1 MRRLGSSARG
11 SGYSAGMM
19 EDFDAMPS
27 EISPSLMMKSS
38 EGRKFSVSEPKVILR
53 SLFPETWLFDLVDI
67 GEMQEME
74 RFLPC
79 ADILSVSFGPHHIN
93 HHLVAKLLWLSIG
106 KPPSLDFYAWHAS
119 TRLHDKFFKCVMH
132 AHFLLLIFQFACVL
146 QTC

>member
-11 SGYSAGMM
+11 SGFSAGMMEM

-53 SLFPETWLFDLVDI
+53 SLFPETWLFDLFDI

-74 RFLPC
+74 RFLPF
-79 ADILSVSFGPHHIN
+79 ADLLSVSFCPFYHIN
-93 HHLVAKLLWLSIG
+93 HHRIAFCRFLVM
-106 KPPSLDFYAWHAS
+106 S
-119 TRLHDKFFKCVMH
+119 TSR
-132 AHFLLLIFQFACVL
+132 L
-146 QTC
+146 QTISDV

>member
-67 GEMQEME
+67 GEMQKME
-74 RFLPC
+74 RFLPF
-79 ADILSVSFGPHHIN
+79 ADILSVSFCTYHIN
-93 HHLVAKLLWLSIG
+93 HHLIAKLFSSSIG
-106 KPPSLDFYAWHAS
+106 KPPSLDFYA
-119 TRLHDKFFKCVMH
+119 
-132 AHFLLLIFQFACVL
+132 
-146 QTC
+146 